1 MKNSAAAFRILVPC
15 DYSQAC
21 RQALEACATF
31 DWRMPFEV
39 FILAVVDPMQAA
51 IHGPE
56 AERLPGEWCGAFP
69 SKVKIHPLREKGRFV
84 DVVLAA
90 VATHCIDLIIVG
102 TRGARGWE
110 GVFMGSHAER
120 IVRVSSVPVLA
131 IPQRP
136 HLTRLRD
143 IVVPVD
149 IDRDPAELRDCIQR
163 IPGFPNG
170 QFHLLHVE
178 TNPAVSE
185 QFAIQLLEDYSRQ
198 LRLKHCTSSLIFDES
213 VAGGIL
219 RFATQTGADLIAMGT
234 LTSADPAHLFRPSVA
249 ADIVNHAKIPVY
261 TFQLTCRQVLV
272 SL

>member
-31 DWRMPFEV
+31 DWQMPFEV
-39 FILAVVDPMQAA
+39 FILAVEDPMQAA
-51 IHGPE
+51 VHGPE
-56 AERLPGEWCGAFP
+56 AERQPAEWCGAFP
-69 SKVKIHPLREKGRFV
+69 SKVKIHPLREKGRFA

-90 VATHCIDLIIVG
+90 VATHCIDLIIAG

-120 IVRVSSVPVLA
+120 IVRVSPVPVLA
-131 IPQRP
+131 VPQRP
-136 HLTRLRD
+136 HLTGLRD
-143 IVVPVD
+143 IVVPID
-149 IDRDPAELRDCIQR
+149 IDRDPAELRECMER

-178 TNPAVSE
+178 TNPAGSE
-185 QFAIQLLEDYSRQ
+185 QSAMQLLEDYSRQ
-198 LRLKHCTSSLIFDES
+198 LGLPHYTNSVIFNES
-213 VAGGIL
+213 VADGII
-219 RFATQTGADLIAMGT
+219 RYATQTGADLIAMGT
-234 LTSADPAHLFRPSVA
+234 LTNADPAHLFRPSVA

-261 TFQLTCRQVLV
+261 TFQLSHRQVSS